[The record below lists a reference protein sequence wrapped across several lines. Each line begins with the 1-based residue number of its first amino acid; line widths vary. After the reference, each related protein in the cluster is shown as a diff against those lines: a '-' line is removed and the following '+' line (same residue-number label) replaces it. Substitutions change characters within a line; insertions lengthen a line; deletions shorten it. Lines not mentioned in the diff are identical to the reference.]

1 MSRRFLVS
9 VVAGDIVAFVIS
21 IVFASIVVFDTPW
34 IWTVPLEPG
43 SSVLPMLAMLT
54 VGAAI
59 GITVSVKSWKS
70 TAPRP
75 LYSRAFAFV
84 SFTVMFT
91 AVGLVL
97 SRAYFSRP
105 FLIMFGLVWL
115 LLALTHRSFHRA
127 RPWQEPVAALTAEKA
142 LVEDLMDSP
151 HVDVLM
157 VLDPSEESPGEPIP
171 SGVTL
176 AVDLRAVLSESMA
189 QYVSSASIAGTYV
202 RPFVNVYEE
211 HTGRLPMVHLA
222 EGWELSQPVARS
234 SYAPFKRVLDVIAV
248 TLTLPVWVMVC
259 AGVAIAVRMD
269 SEGPVLYRQERV
281 GRDGRTFTLTKF
293 RTMVDNAEELGPMF
307 AVEDDPRIT
316 RVGRFLRKSRLD
328 EFPQLWSVL
337 KGDMSLIGPRPERPV
352 FVDEYTAEIPF
363 YGSRLLVRPGVTGW
377 AQVNYGYADHAAEAV
392 EKLTFDL
399 FYIKHSSFWLDLQI
413 LGRSV
418 WTVLTGFGAR

>member
-1 MSRRFLVS
+1 MSRRFLAS
-9 VVAGDIVAFVIS
+9 VVVADIAGFVAAIL
-21 IVFASIVVFDTPW
+21 IASMVVFETPW
-34 IWTVPLEPG
+34 IWTVPLEEG
-43 SSVLPMLAMLT
+43 SSVLPMLGML
-54 VGAAI
+54 VGGAVI

-75 LYSRAFAFV
+75 LYSRAVAFV
-84 SFTVMFT
+84 SFTVVFT

-105 FLIMFGLVWL
+105 FLIVFGLVWL
-115 LLALTHRSFHRA
+115 GLSLLHRSFHRA
-127 RPWQEPVAALTAEKA
+127 RPWKEPVAALTAEKS
-142 LVEDLMDSP
+142 LVEDLMDAP
-151 HVDVLM
+151 HVEVIQ
-157 VLDPSEESPGEPIP
+157 VLDPSEESPGEPLPAGI
-171 SGVTL
+171 SL

-189 QYVSSASIAGTYV
+189 QYVSSASIAGTHV
-202 RPFVNVYEE
+202 RPFVHVYEE

-234 SYAPFKRVLDVIAV
+234 SYAPVKRFLDVVAV
-248 TLTLPVWVMVC
+248 GLTLPFWLLVSV
-259 AGVAIAVRMD
+259 GVAIVVRMD
-269 SEGPVLYRQERV
+269 SDGPILYRQERV
-281 GRDGRTFTLTKF
+281 GRDGRAFTLTKF
-293 RTMVDNAEELGPMF
+293 RTMVDNAEALGPMF
-307 AVEDDPRIT
+307 ATEDDPRIT

-337 KGDMSLIGPRPERPV
+337 KGDMSLIGPRPERPI
-352 FVDEYTAEIPF
+352 FVEEYTAEIPF